1 MHLGLVFKVF
11 VCNLPF
17 SAILSFPTRYNDLKK
32 GEKLQEL
39 QEKHCLAESQLQ
51 SCDSRMQEISD
62 ELGRSNKLMEDQ
74 EQLRRNIDA
83 NLNFRRTK
91 AEVEQ
96 LTREVES
103 LDAEIATFGGIPKF
117 EAELGKLSQERERLL
132 SEVSIVL
139 HILFSEC
146 LAVTA

>member
-1 MHLGLVFKVF
+1 M
-11 VCNLPF
+11 
-17 SAILSFPTRYNDLKK
+17 SFPTRYNDLKK

-39 QEKHCLAESQLQ
+39 QEKQRLAESQLQ
-51 SCDSRMQEISD
+51 SCETRMQEISD
-62 ELGRSNKLMEDQ
+62 ELGRSTKLMEGQ

-83 NLNFRRTK
+83 NLNFRKTK
-91 AEVEQ
+91 TEVDQ

-103 LDAEIATFGGIPKF
+103 LEAEILTFGGIPKF
-117 EAELGKLSQERERLL
+117 EAELGKLSQERESLL

-139 HILFSEC
+139 HILSSDC